1 MITAGM
7 GLRFRRSLNIFPWL
21 KLNVSRSGPSVSVG
35 THGAWETVSDR
46 GARTTVGLPGTG
58 LSYTTSSKASGL
70 LGNKHLWLMI
80 GVCLVGYV
88 VLRGALS

>member
-1 MITAGM
+1 M

-21 KLNVSRSGPSVSVG
+21 KLNLSRSGPSVSVG
-35 THGAWETVSDR
+35 TRGAWETVSDR

-58 LSYTTSSKASGL
+58 LSYTTSGKVSGWL
-70 LGNKHLWLMI
+70 ANKHLWLMI
-80 GVCLVGYV
+80 AVCLVGYV